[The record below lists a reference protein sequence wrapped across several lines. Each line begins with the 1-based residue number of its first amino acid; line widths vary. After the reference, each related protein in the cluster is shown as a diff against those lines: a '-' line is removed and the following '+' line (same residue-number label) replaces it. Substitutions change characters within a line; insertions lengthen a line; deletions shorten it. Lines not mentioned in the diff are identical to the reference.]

1 MDGSH
6 AAVAVFDTSAVR
18 FCLDEDQIARI
29 VIDQT
34 ATVLW
39 RSRAAAVLLAG
50 HSPLVDRGGKIGGVD
65 RRTHHFLM
73 ERMAEALAGHDVCQF
88 IGSEDQDRRFLLR
101 MRAVHDGDQMALVI
115 VLKDFDAPAHLPRLG
130 ALFGLSIMEA
140 RILAEIIA
148 GHSADRIAELKGVS
162 VLTVRTHIK
171 HIHGKMGVRSK
182 EEILATV
189 IKIFA

>member
-1 MDGSH
+1 MDGTQ
-6 AAVAVFDTSAVR
+6 AATIIDASAVR
-18 FCLDEDQIARI
+18 FCLDEDQVARI

-39 RSRAAAVLLAG
+39 RSRAAAAMLSG
-50 HSPLVDRGGKIGGVD
+50 PSPLVDRGGKIGGAD
-65 RRTHHFLM
+65 RRTHQFLM
-73 ERMAEALAGHDVCQF
+73 ERMAEALAGHEVCQF
-88 IGSEDQDRRFLLR
+88 IENEDQDRRFLLR
-101 MRAVHDGDQMALVI
+101 MRVVEDADDRAIVI
-115 VLKDFDAPAHLPRLG
+115 VLKDFDAPAHLPRLE

-162 VLTVRTHIK
+162 ILTVRTHIK

-182 EEILATV
+182 EEILATMV
-189 IKIFA
+189 KIIA